1 MLFCVERAIEGNYI
15 KYNNNSGF
23 VEHDEHGHARATPH
37 AFSRFTF
44 GASKGAVQIVDIQGV
59 GDIYT
64 DPQARAS
71 RAHTQRPPAAQPFRW
86 PPPPSPSAPL
96 QIHSLNGVD
105 FGEGNLGVG
114 GMALFFSTASY
125 DGLCK
130 LLKLPNFGACAR
142 QNPSHHSSALP
153 RTDAMLGIAWLVTTT
168 IHISLHQF

>member
-1 MLFCVERAIEGNYI
+1 MSSRVCRLLPPASHCFVDPFLI
-15 KYNNNSGF
+15 NNIVVFLNI
-23 VEHDEHGHARATPH
+23 V

-64 DPQARAS
+64 DPQARPA
-71 RAHTQRPPAAQPFRW
+71 RTQRPPATRPFRW

-142 QNPSHHSSALP
+142 PPSHHSPPLP
-153 RTDAMLGIAWLVTTT
+153 CTDAMLGIASGW
-168 IHISLHQF
+168 